1 MGASEVFLHYCG
13 VYLRKMGFNGFKTQM
28 ESRTRSVSSG
38 LGSSTELRGKTSKSS
53 SFYPHSSTPL
63 TKSIIKDHM
72 LSHYKKVYSA
82 KAAIDTSV
90 PKSLLQ
96 SVKYK
101 DQIRKEQLRRAARP
115 QSALS
120 FSQINSRT
128 SCPSAQQYDD
138 RPYLC
143 SRSSIIS
150 SSKFNSS
157 FNNKDIVYPSKKVGA
172 HYSRPSSEMKYRSPE
187 GFHRKQST
195 FSLGAV
201 RDQDCYKAF
210 QDPVKKTYGGD
221 LLQKHSQHFTQA
233 KPFTPK
239 TLKSDKSSYLSKY
252 RYYRAPKIKSS
263 QDGSNWMQQE
273 MCEQSTENKESTQ
286 EFDEPSQECSA
297 AHEWVGDKDNYTDPY
312 LFSSLSRAV
321 PEDTT
326 PPSRSGISAEEEELM
341 YLEFISAVTEDI
353 LSKAHISDS
362 IIDRVMN
369 RHIDMNLHRLDEG
382 KMCHLL
388 EVLRKEFE
396 QPASTEPPK
405 ELNDLSHPVFL
416 HLQSGWEHV
425 KTEEDRN
432 GLTQYGDLLLD
443 SALLSLP
450 VRTFPSAKTDEKEE
464 EGDTDEKETGSTLIS
479 EDAASNEDG
488 NQESVLQV
496 DTTAVNIPDDNYV
509 HTRIDG
515 DQKQAD
521 IQKDGESEELE
532 YLGRTLSEVLHV
544 SSNTQS
550 EDVETANGPHTNSD
564 DEF

>member
-210 QDPVKKTYGGD
+210 QDPVKKT
-221 LLQKHSQHFTQA
+221 
-233 KPFTPK
+233 
-239 TLKSDKSSYLSKY
+239 
-252 RYYRAPKIKSS
+252 APKIKSS

>member
-1 MGASEVFLHYCG
+1 MGASEVFLPYCG
-13 VYLRKMGFNGFKTQM
+13 VYMRKMGFNGFKTQM

-38 LGSSTELRGKTSKSS
+38 LGSSTGLRGKTSKSS
-53 SFYPHSSTPL
+53 
-63 TKSIIKDHM
+63 
-72 LSHYKKVYSA
+72 
-82 KAAIDTSV
+82 
-90 PKSLLQ
+90 
-96 SVKYK
+96 YK

-297 AHEWVGDKDNYTDPY
+297 AHEWVGDKDNHTDPY

-532 YLGRTLSEVLHV
+532 YLERTLSEVLHV